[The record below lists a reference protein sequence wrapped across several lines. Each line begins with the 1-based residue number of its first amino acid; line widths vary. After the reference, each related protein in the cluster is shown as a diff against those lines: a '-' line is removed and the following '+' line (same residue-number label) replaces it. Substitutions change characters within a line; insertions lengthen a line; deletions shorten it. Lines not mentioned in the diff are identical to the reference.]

1 MQEIKM
7 KVDVFSI
14 FPEMIT
20 GYTKQSI
27 LGRSIESGVLEIS
40 VHDLRLATTDK
51 HRTIDDPPFGGGA
64 GMVMMPEPVFKAIE
78 EVKPQR
84 PLILLGPCGRKFDQ
98 RLADELAT
106 LGGFSLLCGRYEG
119 VDERIRT
126 DLCDDEISIGDFV
139 LAGGELAAL
148 TIIET
153 VARLEPGV
161 LGNESSVMEESFS
174 DGLLE
179 YPQFTRPSSFRGLEV
194 PEVLLSGDHA
204 KIERWRKAASLAKTL
219 SLRPDLI
226 TLRGGLSEEDEKLLE
241 EFDFNLTL

>member
-1 MQEIKM
+1 M

-27 LGRSIESGVLEIS
+27 LGRSIESGLVDIS
-40 VHDLRLATTDK
+40 VHDLRLATSDK
-51 HRTIDDPPFGGGA
+51 HRTIDDSPFGGGA
-64 GMVMMPEPVFKAIE
+64 GMVMMPEPVFKAVE
-78 EVKPQR
+78 EVDPQR
-84 PLILLGPCGRKFDQ
+84 PLMLLGPSGRKFDQ
-98 RLADELAT
+98 KLAHELADLE
-106 LGGFSLLCGRYEG
+106 GFSFLCGRYEG

-148 TIIET
+148 IIIEA
-153 VARLEPGV
+153 VARLKPGV
-161 LGNESSVMEESFS
+161 LGNESSATEESFS
-174 DGLLE
+174 EGLLE
-179 YPQFTRPSSFRGLEV
+179 YPHFTRPSNFRGLEV

-204 KIERWRKAASLAKTL
+204 KIERWRKAASIAKTL

-226 TLRGGLSEEDEKLLE
+226 EIRGGLSEDENKLLK
-241 EFDFNLTL
+241 EFGL

>member
-1 MQEIKM
+1 MREIKM

-27 LGRSIESGVLEIS
+27 LGRAIESGLLEVS

-64 GMVMMPEPVFKAIE
+64 GMVMMPEPVFNAVE
-78 EVKPQR
+78 EVNPQR
-84 PLILLGPCGRKFDQ
+84 PLILLGPSGRKFDQ
-98 RLADELAT
+98 RLADELGS
-106 LGGFSLLCGRYEG
+106 LEGFSLLCGRYEG
-119 VDERIRT
+119 VDERIGT

-148 TIIET
+148 TVIET
-153 VARLEPGV
+153 VARLKPGV
-161 LGNESSVMEESFS
+161 LGNESSAKEESFS
-174 DGLLE
+174 EGLLE
-179 YPQFTRPSSFRGLEV
+179 YPQFTRPSSFRDLEV
-194 PEVLLSGDHA
+194 PEILLSGDHA
-204 KIERWRKAASLAKTL
+204 KIERWRKAASIAKTL

-226 TLRGGLSEEDEKLLE
+226 EIRGGLSEDENKLLE
-241 EFDFNLTL
+241 EFGF